1 MTTHAKLSPS
11 GADRWMACFGSV
23 VLEDGIYDEGSDYAK
38 EGTAAHEM
46 AQLVLESG
54 SADADKY
61 IGKRAE
67 NGVEMTEDMAN
78 NIMIYVGNIREYA
91 KGNELMIEQR
101 LSIAHLTGEDDAK
114 GTSDAVILTVDE
126 LQVHDLK
133 YGRGL
138 KVDAEQNKQL
148 MIYAL
153 AALREFELVGE
164 FKRVRL
170 VIHQPRLQ
178 HLSEWDCTVDELR
191 EFAAK
196 VTSAA
201 YECGTA
207 AEMKPHINIESWGEQ
222 YLNPGEKQCRFC
234 KAKADCPSLR
244 DHVLNT
250 VTDTFVDL
258 DKPIAPIVEERLTAS
273 YDNRILANLLGAL
286 DLIEGWCKSIRSK
299 ADGELRAGH
308 DVPGYKLVQGR
319 KGARA
324 WSSEDEVEAI
334 MKSMRLKVDQMYNF
348 KLISPTQTAELLQKE
363 KPKCWKRVEPFI
375 TQSEG
380 GLSVAPLSDKR
391 PAVVIQVEEFADLT
405 QLDGVERHHVVDEME
420 GLV

>member
-11 GADRWMACFGSV
+11 GADRWMVCPGSV
-23 VLEDGIYDEGSDYAK
+23 ALEDGIYDEGSEYAQ

-54 SADADKY
+54 TADADKY

-78 NIMIYVGNIREYA
+78 NIMIYVNNIRDYA

-114 GTSDAVILTVDE
+114 GTSDAVILTADE

-138 KVDAEQNKQL
+138 QVNAEKNKQL

-153 AALREFELVGE
+153 GALREFELVGD

-178 HLSEWDCTVDELR
+178 HLSEWDCSVAELLA
-191 EFAAK
+191 FAEEVEKGAQRCEAA
-196 VTSAA
+196 VTF
-201 YECGTA
+201 YKTHNELH
-207 AEMKPHINIESWGEQ
+207 EK

-244 DHVLNT
+244 SHVLST
-250 VTDTFVDL
+250 VTDSFVDL
-258 DKPIAPIVEERLTAS
+258 DKPIAPIVEERLTAT
-273 YDNRILANLLGAL
+273 YNNDILANLLGSL
-286 DLIEGWCKSIRSK
+286 DLIEDWCKSIRSK

-324 WSSEDEVEAI
+324 WTSEDEVEAI

-348 KLISPTQTAELLQKE
+348 KLISPTQTAELLKKD
-363 KPKCWKRVEPFI
+363 KPKCWKRVEAFI

-391 PAVVIQVEEFADLT
+391 QAVVIQVEEFNDLT
-405 QLDGVERHHVVDEME
+405 ELDGVEMHQVVDEME